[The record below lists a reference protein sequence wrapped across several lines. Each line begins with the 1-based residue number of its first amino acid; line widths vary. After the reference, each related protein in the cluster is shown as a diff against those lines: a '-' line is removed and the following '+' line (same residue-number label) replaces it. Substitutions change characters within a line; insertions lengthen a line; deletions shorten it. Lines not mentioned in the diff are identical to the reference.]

1 LGQVCA
7 KNKAIGPVV
16 DVPEPPDPID
26 GPSIPLIL
34 LIHLLFTLVLGHPS
48 GSLGRYSVKALCDQV
63 SSVFNRR
70 NWTKLTYIVYAQKA
84 D

>member
-16 DVPEPPDPID
+16 AVPEPPDPID

-34 LIHLLFTLVLGHPS
+34 LIHLLYTLVLGYPS

-63 SSVFNRR
+63 SSVFNHR